1 MANERAQ
8 DRRINTM
15 IRVPEVRLIGPEGE
29 QYGVLETSAALQR
42 AQDMGYD
49 LVEISPTAQP
59 PVCKIMDYGKFR
71 FEEEKR
77 MKDSRKKQKIIRV
90 KEVKFR
96 PITDD
101 HDFEYKVRNGIK
113 FLERGDKLK
122 VTIRF
127 RGREMAHQDLGMR
140 VIDRVRDLIQQSVAI
155 IEERKP
161 LFEGRNLIMILS
173 PAKKS
178 VARRDTPDGGAQ
190 GDDEEIEEI
199 EVLEEDDDSDDD
211 EEDAK

>member
-1 MANERAQ
+1 
-8 DRRINTM
+8 M

-29 QYGVLETSAALQR
+29 QYGILGTSAALAR
-42 AQDMGYD
+42 AQEMGYD
-49 LVEISPTAQP
+49 LVEISPNAQP

-90 KEVKFR
+90 KEIKFR

-101 HDFEYKVRNGIK
+101 HDFEYKIRNGVK

-122 VTIRF
+122 ITIRF
-127 RGREMAHQDLGMR
+127 RGREMTHQDLGQR
-140 VIDRVRDLIQQSVAI
+140 VINRVRELIQQSIAI

-161 LFEGRNLIMILS
+161 MFEGRNLIMILA
-173 PAKKS
+173 PAKRVVRS
-178 VARRDTPDGGAQ
+178 ANSAAHADEDFD
-190 GDDEEIEEI
+190 DDEDEDLDEP
-199 EVLEEDDDSDDD
+199 LDEEDDDDD
-211 EEDAK
+211 EENS

>member
-29 QYGVLETSAALQR
+29 QYGILGTSAALDR

-49 LVEISPTAQP
+49 LVEISPNAQP

-90 KEVKFR
+90 KEIKFR

-101 HDFEYKVRNGIK
+101 HDFEYKIRNGIK

-122 VTIRF
+122 ITIRF
-127 RGREMAHQDLGMR
+127 RGREMTHQDLGQR
-140 VIDRVRDLIQQSVAI
+140 VINRVRELIQQSIAT

-161 LFEGRNLIMILS
+161 MFEGRNLIMILA
-173 PAKKS
+173 PAKRVVRS
-178 VARRDTPDGGAQ
+178 ANSAAH
-190 GDDEEIEEI
+190 DDEPFDD
-199 EVLEEDDDSDDD
+199 EEDDDLGESPDDD
-211 EEDAK
+211 EDDD

>member
-1 MANERAQ
+1 
-8 DRRINTM
+8 M
-15 IRVPEVRLIGPEGE
+15 IRVPEVRLIGAEGE
-29 QYGVLETSAALQR
+29 QFGILEISAALQR
-42 AQDMGYD
+42 AEDMGLD

-101 HDFEYKVRNGIK
+101 HDFEYKVKNGIK

-127 RGREMAHQDLGMR
+127 RGREMAHQDLGMK
-140 VIDRVRDLIQQSVAI
+140 VIEKVRDLIQQSIAV
-155 IEERKP
+155 IEERKA
-161 LFEGRNLIMILS
+161 LFEGRNLIMILA
-173 PAKKS
+173 PAKRPVAKS
-178 VARRDTPDGGAQ
+178 GRDDA
-190 GDDEEIEEI
+190 DEEEEIEE
-199 EVLEEDDDSDDD
+199 VMDDDADDDDDD
-211 EEDAK
+211 EDAANS

>member
-1 MANERAQ
+1 LDRA
-8 DRRINTM
+8 R
-15 IRVPEVRLIGPEGE
+15 
-29 QYGVLETSAALQR
+29 
-42 AQDMGYD
+42 DMGYD
-49 LVEISPTAQP
+49 LVEISPNAQP

-90 KEVKFR
+90 KEIKFR

-122 VTIRF
+122 ITIRF
-127 RGREMAHQDLGMR
+127 RGREMTHQDLGQR
-140 VIDRVRDLIQQSVAI
+140 VIDRVRELIQQSVAI

-161 LFEGRNLIMILS
+161 MFEGRNLIMILA
-173 PAKKS
+173 PAKKAVRS
-178 VARRDTPDGGAQ
+178 ANAAARGDAESDA
-190 GDDEEIEEI
+190 DDEDDE
-199 EVLEEDDDSDDD
+199 LDDDDLDEADDD
-211 EEDAK
+211 ENDV

>member
-1 MANERAQ
+1 VI
-8 DRRINTM
+8 D
-15 IRVPEVRLIGPEGE
+15 PEGE
-29 QYGVLETSAALQR
+29 LLGIFETSAALQR
-42 AQDMGYD
+42 AQDMGLD

-59 PVCKIMDYGKFR
+59 PVCKITDYGKFR

-90 KEVKFR
+90 KEIKFR

-140 VIDRVRDLIQQSVAI
+140 VIERVRELIQQSVGV
-155 IEERKP
+155 IEERKA
-161 LFEGRNLIMILS
+161 LFEGRNLIMILAPTKRS
-173 PAKKS
+173 APK
-178 VARRDTPDGGAQ
+178 DAQ
-190 GDDEEIEEI
+190 GNR
-199 EVLEEDDDSDDD
+199 LSSDDD
-211 EEDAK
+211 DEIFDDADDDDEDTDA

>member
-1 MANERAQ
+1 MAERAQ

-49 LVEISPTAQP
+49 LVEISPTAAP
-59 PVCKIMDYGKFR
+59 PVCKIMNYGKFR

-113 FLERGDKLK
+113 FLERGDKVK
-122 VTIRF
+122 ITVRF

-140 VIDRVRDLIQQSVAI
+140 AIERVRDLIQQSVAI

-161 LFEGRNLIMILS
+161 LFEGRNLIMILA
-173 PAKKS
+173 PAKKA
-178 VARRDTPDGGAQ
+178 VRRDSR
-190 GDDEEIEEI
+190 
-199 EVLEEDDDSDDD
+199 DDDADDDLDDDDVDDDLDDDD
-211 EEDAK
+211 EDDEDAK

>member
-1 MANERAQ
+1 
-8 DRRINTM
+8 M

-29 QYGVLETSAALQR
+29 QYGILGTSAALDR

-49 LVEISPTAQP
+49 LVEISPNAQP

-90 KEVKFR
+90 KEIKFR

-122 VTIRF
+122 ITIRF
-127 RGREMAHQDLGMR
+127 RGREMTHQDLGQR
-140 VIDRVRDLIQQSVAI
+140 VIDRVRELIQQSIAI

-161 LFEGRNLIMILS
+161 MFEGRNLIMILA
-173 PAKKS
+173 PAKRVVRS
-178 VARRDTPDGGAQ
+178 ASSAAREDGESDEDGPFEDEDEDL
-190 GDDEEIEEI
+190 DD
-199 EVLEEDDDSDDD
+199 VDDDDD
-211 EEDAK
+211 EEDIDDEDDN

>member
-29 QYGVLETSAALQR
+29 VYGVLETSAALQR

-96 PITDD
+96 PITDE

-122 VTIRF
+122 ITIRF
-127 RGREMAHQDLGMR
+127 RGREMAHQELGMR
-140 VIDRVRDLIQQSVAI
+140 VIDKVRDLIQQSVAI

-161 LFEGRNLIMILS
+161 LFEGRNLIMILA
-173 PAKKS
+173 PAKRPS
-178 VARRDTPDGGAQ
+178 VRRDTSEGGGKGDADEVIEELDEDSEPD
-190 GDDEEIEEI
+190 GDDEG
-199 EVLEEDDDSDDD
+199 
-211 EEDAK
+211 AK

>member
-1 MANERAQ
+1 
-8 DRRINTM
+8 M

-29 QYGVLETSAALQR
+29 QYGILGTSAALDR

-49 LVEISPTAQP
+49 LVEISPNAQP

-90 KEVKFR
+90 KEIKFR

-122 VTIRF
+122 ITIRF
-127 RGREMAHQDLGMR
+127 RGREMTHQELGQR
-140 VIDRVRDLIQQSVAI
+140 VLEKVRELITQSIQV
-155 IEERKP
+155 IEEKKP

-173 PAKKS
+173 PAK
-178 VARRDTPDGGAQ
+178 RTPTRAANASGQA
-190 GDDEEIEEI
+190 
-199 EVLEEDDDSDDD
+199 DDD
-211 EEDAK
+211 EDELDSVDDADEDLDDDDDDDGDDSGGNAAP

>member
-1 MANERAQ
+1 
-8 DRRINTM
+8 M

-29 QYGVLETSAALQR
+29 QYGILGTSAALDR
-42 AQDMGYD
+42 AQEMGYD
-49 LVEISPTAQP
+49 LVEISPNAQP

-90 KEVKFR
+90 KEIKFR

-122 VTIRF
+122 ITIRF
-127 RGREMAHQDLGMR
+127 RGREMTHQDLGQR
-140 VIDRVRDLIQQSVAI
+140 VIDRVRELIQQSIAT

-161 LFEGRNLIMILS
+161 MFEGRNLIMILA
-173 PAKKS
+173 PAKRVVRS
-178 VARRDTPDGGAQ
+178 ANSAAREDGEDESFEDEDL
-190 GDDEEIEEI
+190 DD
-199 EVLEEDDDSDDD
+199 VVDGVDDDIDDDD
-211 EEDAK
+211 EDEEDS